1 MVSVGAATSHNLG
14 SGEKLKLFRSS
25 NFCKKKSE
33 FSELNF
39 NEMSYSIG
47 LLKKIS
53 I

>member
-14 SGEKLKLFRSS
+14 SGELKLFRSS